1 MKISGARIE
10 GYVKSPD
17 AGHRAVLLFGPDGG
31 LVRERAD
38 RICRTVVPDLSD
50 PFRVADLAAAALK
63 DDPARLADEAAAIAM
78 TGGRRVVRV
87 RDAGDAV
94 TALLESFLD
103 HPVGDALV
111 VVEGGELGPRSS
123 LRKLFEGAGNGAA
136 LACYADEGGSL
147 AAVVQESLRAAHLTA
162 DPDALSYLVE
172 HLGGDRRVTRS
183 EMEKLAL
190 YMGSGAGRV
199 RLEDAVACVGDSAAL
214 SLDDIALAAAE
225 GDHATVQRVLA
236 RVLMEGTSP
245 ISVLRAVSRH
255 FQRLHLAAAQIAAGK
270 SPDQAVQALKP
281 PPIFKVADRVK
292 RQAQRWQP
300 SRLADAMGL
309 LVAAELDCKTTGLP
323 APEICG
329 RALMQ
334 LARAAGRKG

>member
-10 GYVKSPD
+10 AFVKSPD
-17 AGHRAVLLFGPDGG
+17 AAARAVLLFGPDSG

-38 RICRTVVPDLSD
+38 RLCRTVVPDLSD
-50 PFRVADLAAAALK
+50 PFRVADLTAGAFK
-63 DDPARLADEAAAIAM
+63 DDPARLADEAAAMAM

-94 TALLESFLD
+94 AALFDGFLT
-103 HPVGDALV
+103 HPMGDALIV
-111 VVEGGELGPRSS
+111 AEAGELGPRSS
-123 LRKLFEGAGNGAA
+123 LRKLFEGASNAAA

-147 AAVVQESLRAAHLTA
+147 AGVVQESLKSAGLSAE
-162 DPDALSYLVE
+162 PDALSYLVD
-172 HLGGDRRVTRS
+172 HLGGDRRLTRS

-190 YMGSGAGRV
+190 YMGGPGRV
-199 RLEDAVACVGDSAAL
+199 RLEDAVACIGDTAAL

-236 RVLMEGTSP
+236 RVLSEGTSP
-245 ISVLRAVSRH
+245 ITILRAVSRH
-255 FQRLHLAAAQIAAGK
+255 FQRLHLAAGHIAAGK
-270 SPDQAVQALKP
+270 SPDQAMAALKP
-281 PPIFKVADRVK
+281 PPIFKVADRIK

-300 SRLADAMGL
+300 GRLADAMDL
-309 LVAAELDCKTTGLP
+309 LAAAELDCKTTGLP

-334 LARAAGRKG
+334 LARAAGRKS